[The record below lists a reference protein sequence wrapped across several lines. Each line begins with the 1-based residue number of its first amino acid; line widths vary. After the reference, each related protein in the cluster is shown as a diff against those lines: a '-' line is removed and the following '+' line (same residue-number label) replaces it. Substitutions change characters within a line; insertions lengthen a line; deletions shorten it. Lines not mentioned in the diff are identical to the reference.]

1 VHVVPVRPK
10 TGTGARGPREY
21 AGGCRGCP
29 WRPLAAAPVLPKSL
43 YQLTP
48 SLSRFPDKNLSLKNS
63 LCTMHE
69 LRIFREHGGVHGDDG
84 DGEPSEME
92 PRMLFG

>member
-1 VHVVPVRPK
+1 MRAV
-10 TGTGARGPREY
+10 
-21 AGGCRGCP
+21 AGD
-29 WRPLAAAPVLPKSL
+29 APGV
-43 YQLTP
+43 
-48 SLSRFPDKNLSLKNS
+48 LSRQPPCFQKASIHSLPLSPAFLNKNLSLKNS